1 MGFGDGFYKQV
12 PDNIVLDNSSP
23 LFDNIVDDTVNLYV
37 STTGDDTYG
46 DGSESNPYATPQ
58 RAVDAIPKDVLYP
71 TQVKIYCGAGNFEF
85 PEVRNAPGQI
95 NITFI
100 GDISEP
106 IISIPA
112 GSASFSRVSGKQARW
127 TANVGSYTQT
137 ITDGSHWRYG
147 VSTFNPNFSLAW
159 PILASS
165 SPNLEIVQGFDNT
178 SWYDQ
183 TVHEYKTFFY
193 INGVAYRRGPSDGSN
208 ALRESSNIQ
217 FNGISIS
224 KKPDAG
230 YAYLL
235 GRFLAFYGSRFEQD
249 VQVDLENCN
258 FYAFMNGNYITLNGC
273 NTYDSHFKAQTQIN
287 NYGPSTN
294 LFSGCIVG
302 PMNSNQSA
310 TILCYDIDFE
320 GTGTVLGAYDGSSNI
335 SIARCTVANTFTT
348 FVVLDSPNSSVDIG
362 NFITGSCTGNAI
374 IIRNGGQATGVK
386 AHCNGNLTAG
396 GHEIVLGGDATEPP
410 PPTGS
415 GPTGRTFASLPAT
428 DLSASYPQL
437 CRAT

>member
-12 PDNIVLDNSSP
+12 PDNIVLDTSSP
-23 LFDNIVDDTVNLYV
+23 LFDNIVDNRVNLYV
-37 STTGDDTYG
+37 STTGDDTNG
-46 DGSESNPYATPQ
+46 DGSESSPYATPQ
-58 RAVDAIPKDVLYP
+58 RAVDSIPKDVRFP
-71 TQVKIYCGAGNFEF
+71 TAVRINCGAGSFEF

-95 NITFI
+95 TISFI

-147 VSTFNPNFSLAW
+147 VSTFDPNFSLAW

-165 SPNLEIVQGFDNT
+165 SPNLEIVQAFDST
-178 SWYDQ
+178 SFYNQ

-193 INGVAYRRGPSDGSN
+193 INGYEFRRGPSDGSN
-208 ALRESSNIQ
+208 ALREPSSIR
-217 FNGISIS
+217 FIGISIN

-230 YAYLL
+230 YTYLL
-235 GRFLAFYGSRFEQD
+235 GRFLSFYGCKFEQD
-249 VQVDLENCN
+249 VRVDLENCDS
-258 FYAFMNGNYITLNGC
+258 YAFITGTTIRLNGC
-273 NTYDSHFKAQTQIN
+273 NVFDSHFKSDNQISIR
-287 NYGPSTN
+287 GPSPTFFN
-294 LFSGCIVG
+294 GCVLGPIYSSYSAHLLF
-302 PMNSNQSA
+302 
-310 TILCYDIDFE
+310 YDIDFE
-320 GTGTVLGAYDGSSNI
+320 GTGTALGVYDGSSTNTL
-335 SIARCTVANTFTT
+335 ARCTVESTFTT
-348 FVVLDSPNSSVDIG
+348 FVDLNTGANSSLDIG

-396 GHEIVLGGDATEPP
+396 GSEIIVGAN
-410 PPTGS
+410 S
-415 GPTGRTFASLPAT
+415 GQTFASLPAT
-428 DLSASYPQL
+428 DIGAANPQL